1 MKRPLKRLWTLA
13 ILGVLLVAC
22 GAGGGGAGGVLGGG
36 DRLSAE
42 QCQELFD
49 QVFEIVNR
57 GVPLEEQEMARGTA
71 EEEAETL
78 RSCVDGET
86 WSPKGYDC
94 VMAATTESELRTC
107 IQLDR

>member
-1 MKRPLKRLWTLA
+1 MKRAMKCLGTLA
-13 ILGVLLVAC
+13 ILGLLLVAC
-22 GAGGGGAGGVLGGG
+22 GAGGGGAGGAPGGG

-49 QVFEIVNR
+49 QIFEIVSR

-86 WSPKGYDC
+86 WGPKGYDC
-94 VMAATTESELRTC
+94 VMKATTESELRTC
-107 IQLDR
+107 IRLDR